1 MASFWLSSAERR
13 VCTDGFYRAY
23 IPEAALASSRP
34 LSIGEL
40 MYAASRRGGG
50 MTDPS
55 TIDTPSPT
63 TKYPRLRGIAPRY
76 PLLASNVTFLS
87 GPHFLVNAPA
97 TLARALQ
104 SAKAQVEFHTFHDQE
119 QPLDIR
125 ERTCALWWGRDADP
139 QSGKY
144 VFGLITTH
152 FVTDNRRRLN
162 LMRRF
167 LELLAIGCH
176 FAAKAAPVPIPVPT
190 EHLKPQLGDDA
201 EEARQA
207 KIVFDELVNQYA
219 KKPMSGIVAD
229 GTPAAAL
236 TPRILRKVWSSEETA
251 RILRA
256 CKAHGVTITH
266 LVNIAGALSS
276 VHDKSVND
284 DDDDAL
290 YFDFSQPMDITAKI
304 PQHPGG
310 ITSSDLEVAVRI
322 ELYPVMLRVPRS
334 VATGNESQESI
345 WEVAKQFKKQN
356 DAFVKSPYFWHFLPM
371 YRPMITESYNA
382 KLAGRP
388 AMPFMS
394 SLGDLK
400 TVLPARYPVQT
411 SNTANGHAG
420 DTGAEIRIT
429 ENWTAGR
436 IDPFSLVYHLF
447 TFDGRLY
454 LQFRYN
460 MNRTSSALIEPWFE
474 RVVAIVSR
482 STQDA

>member
-1 MASFWLSSAERR
+1 
-13 VCTDGFYRAY
+13 
-23 IPEAALASSRP
+23 
-34 LSIGEL
+34 
-40 MYAASRRGGG
+40 MYAVARRGGG
-50 MTDPS
+50 MSDPS
-55 TIDTPSPT
+55 TIVSLECSGGYTITNDEVVLACAAL
-63 TKYPRLRGIAPRY
+63 RLRY
-76 PLLASNVTFLS
+76 PLLASNVTFIG
-87 GPHFLVNAPA
+87 GPHFLVNNPA
-97 TLARALQ
+97 TLVHALR
-104 SAKAQVEFHTFHDQE
+104 SAKAQVEFHTFQDQDQAVIALRDE
-119 QPLDIR
+119 WLAFDADKALDIR

-139 QSGKY
+139 RSGKY

-167 LELLAIGCH
+167 LELLASPGRARAELDAH
-176 FAAKAAPVPIPVPT
+176 FAAKAAAVPIPVPT
-190 EHLKPQLGDDA
+190 EHLKPQLSDDA

-229 GTPAAAL
+229 GTPSAAL
-236 TPRILRKVWSSEETA
+236 APRMLRRVWSSEDTA

-266 LVNIAGALSS
+266 LVNVASALSS
-276 VHDKSVND
+276 VHDTDIRSSDND
-284 DDDDAL
+284 DNDDAL

-304 PQHPGG
+304 PQHAGG
-310 ITSSDLEVAVRI
+310 TGSSDLEVAVRI
-322 ELYPVMLRVPRS
+322 ELYPVMLRVRRS
-334 VATGNESQESI
+334 IAAGRESEESI
-345 WEVAKQFKKQN
+345 WEVAKQFKTQN
-356 DAFVKSPYFWHFLPM
+356 DAFVKSPYFWHMLPM
-371 YRPMITESYNA
+371 YRPMIAASYSA
-382 KLAGRP
+382 KLAGRA

-411 SNTANGHAG
+411 STTAHGHAG

-454 LQFRYN
+454 LQLRYN
-460 MNRTSSALIEPWFE
+460 INCTSIALVEPWFD

-482 STQDA
+482 CAQDA